1 MQIARAVWLYYMA
14 KIIELLDTVFFVLR
28 KKNSQVSFLHLYHHS
43 LMPVCSF
50 IGVKYFAGK
59 DSVSSNFHQIY
70 DSSTSNRSQ

>member
-1 MQIARAVWLYYMA
+1 MA
-14 KIIELLDTVFFVLR
+14 KIVELLDTVFFVLR

-59 DSVSSNFHQIY
+59 DSDSSNIKFMTFQPPLVNNK
-70 DSSTSNRSQ
+70 TSLRIAFRF